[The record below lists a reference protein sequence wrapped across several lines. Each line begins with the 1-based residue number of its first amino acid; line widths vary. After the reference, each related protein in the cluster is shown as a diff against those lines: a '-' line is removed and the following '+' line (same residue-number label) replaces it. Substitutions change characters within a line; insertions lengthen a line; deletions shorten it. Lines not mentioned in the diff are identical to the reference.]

1 MRPGAMLVQHD
12 HRIFGLHMKQNL
24 LALLLILSGISGLA
38 QAPLPSWAL
47 GPFVR
52 PEPTKPVIIPDNLY
66 IFPDPMSGKKVAWM
80 SNAAFNPAA
89 IVKDNKIMLLFRA
102 EDVTG
107 ENKIGGHTSR
117 IGLAESTNGIS
128 MKIHPAPVLYPDHDG
143 QKAIDWPGGSEDP
156 RVAQTED
163 GTYVLLYTSWNL
175 KTPRL
180 SVATSKDLVHWTK
193 HGPAFKRSWGGRFA
207 AMASKSASIVTRL
220 KNNKQVIAK
229 VNGKYLMYWGEHF
242 VNPAVSEDLINWTP
256 LLDEKKELLQI
267 IAPRVGYFDSDLTEC
282 GPPALLTDKGILLL
296 YNGKNS
302 GDNRRDSGYA
312 AHSYCAGQVLF
323 DKKDFTKVLA
333 RLNKP
338 FLYPTE
344 PFERS
349 GQYAAGTVF
358 TEGLVY
364 YKSKWFLYYGCAD
377 SRVGVAVFDPKGM

>member
-1 MRPGAMLVQHD
+1 
-12 HRIFGLHMKQNL
+12 MKENL
-24 LALLLILSGISGLA
+24 LTLCFLFFCATVVA
-38 QAPLPSWAL
+38 QSSLPSWAL

-52 PEPTKPVIIPDNLY
+52 PEPAKPVILPDNQHVFL
-66 IFPDPMSGKKVAWM
+66 DPMSGKKVAWM

-89 IVKDNKIMLLFRA
+89 IVKDNKIIVLFRA
-102 EDVTG
+102 EDITG

-117 IGLAESTNGIS
+117 IGLAESTSGMT
-128 MKIHPAPVLYPDHDG
+128 MKIHPAPVLYPGNDG
-143 QKAIDWPGGSEDP
+143 QQAIDWPGGSEDP

-193 HGPAFKRSWGGRFA
+193 HGPAFKTAWDGRFA
-207 AMASKSASIVTRL
+207 NRPSKSASIVTKLVSGR
-220 KNNKQVIAK
+220 QVITK
-229 VNGKYLMYWGEHF
+229 INGKYLMYWGEYF
-242 VNPAVSEDLINWTP
+242 VNPAVSDDLINWTP
-256 LLDEKKELLQI
+256 LLDKKKELLRL
-267 IAPRVGYFDSDLTEC
+267 IAPRSGYFDSDLTEC

-302 GDNRRDSGYA
+302 SGTKGDTNYA
-312 AHSYCAGQVLF
+312 GHSYCAGQVLF
-323 DKKDFTKVLA
+323 DKKDPTKVLA
-333 RLNKP
+333 RLDKP

-358 TEGLVY
+358 IEGLVY
-364 YKSKWFLYYGCAD
+364 SKNKWYLYYGCAD
-377 SRVGVAVFDPKGM
+377 SRVGVAVFDTKGK